1 MTAAVKYWLAVT
13 TGIILTAIACWAAYW
28 QDQRADSK
36 RLREAQRQ
44 AAKAAPV
51 INLNIQY
58 PTPNDA
64 WRRAKVIGH
73 FLPAKAIYLDNRL
86 YKSQPGREVLM
97 PIEAANSKQIVLI
110 NRGWVAQPAA
120 QRMHIPQ
127 VSTPASLIELE
138 GVLVR
143 DLPHYSGWGDHY
155 NASLPNIWPNLNLKA
170 YQQAS
175 GFPQIEWIMLQTSP
189 ADDGLIRDWPQPA
202 SEISKHLGY
211 RFQWLLIALITAS
224 LTLYFGISSW
234 RKKN

>member
-1 MTAAVKYWLAVT
+1 MTSAVKYWLAVT
-13 TGIILTAIACWAAYW
+13 TGLILTAIACWAAYW
-28 QDQRADSK
+28 QDQRADLK
-36 RLREAQRQ
+36 RLREAHRQ
-44 AAKAAPV
+44 AATAAPI

-58 PTPNDA
+58 PKPNDA

-97 PIEAANSKQIVLI
+97 PLQVANNQQIVLV
-110 NRGWVAQPAA
+110 NRGWLAQSAA
-120 QRMHIPQ
+120 HRRQIPQ
-127 VSTPASLIELE
+127 VPTPTTPIELE
-138 GVLVR
+138 GVLVP

-175 GFPQIEWIMLQTSP
+175 GFPQIQWIMLQTS
-189 ADDGLIRDWPQPA
+189 AANDGLIRDWSQPA

-211 RFQWLLIALITAS
+211 RFQWLLIALVTAS

>member
-36 RLREAQRQ
+36 RLREVQRQ
-44 AAKAAPV
+44 AAKAAPI

-120 QRMHIPQ
+120 QRMQIPQ